1 MIITDYLKALGQI
14 GDSRF
19 LRVLALGLGLTI
31 ALLFGFTVA
40 FAWTVGLIIPDSF
53 TLPWIGE
60 ITWVDNLA
68 SLAVIPVMLIAS
80 IFLMVPV
87 ASAFTGIFLDDVVD
101 AVEAKHYPGLPPVA
115 HVPFAESITETLKF
129 LGLLL
134 AVNLAALILCL
145 IFAPFAPLIF
155 WGVNGLMLG
164 REYATLVARRRH
176 HDLAGRHL
184 HGHPADHPGDEPD
197 RADHRRRRLHPPHT
211 PPQSLTPPL
220 HLVTNILEGCPCGG
234 RQSLPRAKS

>member
-1 MIITDYLKALGQI
+1 MIIADYLKALGQI

-40 FAWTVGLIIPDSF
+40 FAWTIGLIVPDSF

-68 SLAVIPVMLIAS
+68 SFAVIPVMLIAS
-80 IFLMVPV
+80 VFLMVPV

-115 HVPFAESITETLKF
+115 HVPFSESITGTLKF

-134 AVNLAALILCL
+134 LVNLAALILCL

-164 REYATLVARRRH
+164 REYATLVARRRMSRTEVH
-176 HDLAGRHL
+176 AFRKRHSTTIWLAGICMAIPLTIPVMNLIVPIIGVAGFTHL
-184 HGHPADHPGDEPD
+184 T
-197 RADHRRRRLHPPHT
+197 HRLK
-211 PPQSLTPPL
+211 
-220 HLVTNILEGCPCGG
+220 
-234 RQSLPRAKS
+234 A

>member
-164 REYATLVARRRH
+164 REYATLVARRRMSATQVRAFRKRH
-176 HDLAGRHL
+176 STTIWLAGICMAIPLTIPVMNLIVPIIGVAGFTHL
-184 HGHPADHPGDEPD
+184 I
-197 RADHRRRRLHPPHT
+197 HRLK
-211 PPQSLTPPL
+211 
-220 HLVTNILEGCPCGG
+220 
-234 RQSLPRAKS
+234 A

>member
-1 MIITDYLKALGQI
+1 MIIADYLKALGQI

-40 FAWTVGLIIPDSF
+40 FAWTVGLIVPDTF
-53 TLPWIGE
+53 ALPWIGE
-60 ITWVDNLA
+60 ITWIDNLA

-87 ASAFTGIFLDDVVD
+87 ASAFTAIFLDDVVD

-115 HVPFAESITETLKF
+115 HVPFSESITETLKF

-134 AVNLAALILCL
+134 LVNLAALILCL
-145 IFAPFAPLIF
+145 IFTPFAPLIF

-164 REYATLVARRRH
+164 REYATLVARRRMSRKEVH
-176 HDLAGRHL
+176 AFRKRHSTTIWLAGICMAIPLTIPVMNLIVPIIGVAGFTHL
-184 HGHPADHPGDEPD
+184 T
-197 RADHRRRRLHPPHT
+197 HRLK
-211 PPQSLTPPL
+211 
-220 HLVTNILEGCPCGG
+220 
-234 RQSLPRAKS
+234 A

>member
-1 MIITDYLKALGQI
+1 MIIADYLKALGQI

-40 FAWTVGLIIPDSF
+40 FAWTVGLIVPDSF
-53 TLPWIGE
+53 ALPWIGE
-60 ITWVDNLA
+60 ITWIDNLA

-87 ASAFTGIFLDDVVD
+87 ASAFTAIFLDDVVD

-115 HVPFAESITETLKF
+115 HVPFSESITETLKF

-134 AVNLAALILCL
+134 LVNLAALILCL
-145 IFAPFAPLIF
+145 IFTPFAPLIF

-164 REYATLVARRRH
+164 REYATLVARRRMSRKEVH
-176 HDLAGRHL
+176 AFRKRHSTTIWLAGICMAIPLTIPVMNLIVPIIGVAGFTHL
-184 HGHPADHPGDEPD
+184 T
-197 RADHRRRRLHPPHT
+197 HRLK
-211 PPQSLTPPL
+211 
-220 HLVTNILEGCPCGG
+220 
-234 RQSLPRAKS
+234 A

>member
-1 MIITDYLKALGQI
+1 MIIADYLKAIGQI

-40 FAWTVGLIIPDSF
+40 FAWTVGLIVPDSF
-53 TLPWIGE
+53 TLPWIGQ
-60 ITWVDNLA
+60 ITWIDNVA
-68 SLAVIPVMLIAS
+68 SLAVIPVTLIAS

-115 HVPFAESITETLKF
+115 HVPFSESIVETLKF

-134 AVNLAALILCL
+134 GVNLVALILCL

-164 REYATLVARRRH
+164 REYATLVARRRMSAPEVRDFRKRH
-176 HDLAGRHL
+176 STTIWLAGICMAIPLTIPVMNLIVPIIGVAGFTHL
-184 HGHPADHPGDEPD
+184 V
-197 RADHRRRRLHPPHT
+197 RRL
-211 PPQSLTPPL
+211 S
-220 HLVTNILEGCPCGG
+220 
-234 RQSLPRAKS
+234 S

>member
-1 MIITDYLKALGQI
+1 MIIADYLKAIGQI

-31 ALLFGFTVA
+31 ALLFGFTVL
-40 FAWTVGLIIPDSF
+40 FAWTVGLIVPDSF

-60 ITWVDNLA
+60 ITWIDNLA

-115 HVPFAESITETLKF
+115 HVPFSESISETLKF
-129 LGLLL
+129 LGILLL
-134 AVNLAALILCL
+134 VNLAALILCL

-164 REYATLVARRRH
+164 REYATLVARRRMSAPEVRAFRKRH
-176 HDLAGRHL
+176 STTIWLAGICMAIPLTIPVMNLIVPIIGVAGFTHL
-184 HGHPADHPGDEPD
+184 T
-197 RADHRRRRLHPPHT
+197 HRLK
-211 PPQSLTPPL
+211 
-220 HLVTNILEGCPCGG
+220 
-234 RQSLPRAKS
+234 A